1 MEAPRYR
8 RVGPAGGQP
17 QRLVITKD
25 VSGYLALP
33 MGGGISLWWQSKIH
47 LIPMNVCAV
56 GRQQQ
61 CDRTLWQQC

>member
-25 VSGYLALP
+25 VSGYVALP
-33 MGGGISLWWQSKIH
+33 DDGVSF
-47 LIPMNVCAV
+47 V
-56 GRQQQ
+56 
-61 CDRTLWQQC
+61 